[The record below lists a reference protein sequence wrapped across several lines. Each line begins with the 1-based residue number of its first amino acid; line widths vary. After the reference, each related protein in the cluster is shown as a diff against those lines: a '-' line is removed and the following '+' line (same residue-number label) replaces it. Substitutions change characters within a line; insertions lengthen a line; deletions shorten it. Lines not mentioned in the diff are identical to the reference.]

1 MRGFKRNS
9 RALNDAKRKEYA
21 MKLSN
26 QAVEQTLTQFEAEC
40 LPEGHPAVAQL
51 NQLFGEHTFFLDGEG
66 LHIVEPSAPA
76 ADAGA
81 QKGVLVKLASWS
93 DSSRTSLA
101 PHAPEPTDRV
111 IVLEAA

>member
-1 MRGFKRNS
+1 
-9 RALNDAKRKEYA
+9 

-26 QAVEQTLTQFEAEC
+26 QAVQQALNQFEAEC
-40 LPEGHPAVAQL
+40 LPETHPAVAQL

-66 LHIVEPSAPA
+66 LHIVEPAEAPV
-76 ADAGA
+76 DAGA
-81 QKGVLVKLASWS
+81 QKGVIIKLASWS

-111 IVLEAA
+111 IVLQAA